1 MNLQKK
7 LNRPLQFIQTALALM
22 WIYQG
27 LVPKLLLRSPS
38 ELQIWQFVGFDL
50 ANAQIGVMVSGALEI
65 LFGCVFLMWRKAIL
79 PHQLNILGLAILLL
93 LVMIVD
99 PLQLTTAF
107 NPVIMNVA
115 MMVLSIVA
123 IQLIQIIKNHHSA

>member
-1 MNLQKK
+1 
-7 LNRPLQFIQTALALM
+7 M

-38 ELQIWQFVGFDL
+38 ELQIWQFISFDL
-50 ANAQIGVMVSGALEI
+50 SSAQIGVMLSGAIEI
-65 LFGCVFLMWRKAIL
+65 LFGCIFLICRKAIL
-79 PHQLNILGLAILLL
+79 PHQLNILGLGTLLL
-93 LVMIVD
+93 LVIVVD
-99 PLQLTTAF
+99 PLQLTNAF

-123 IQLIQIIKNHHSA
+123 IQLIQIIKNCHSA

>member
-1 MNLQKK
+1 MNLQQK
-7 LNRPLQFIQTALALM
+7 LNRPLLFIQTALALL

-50 ANAQIGVMVSGALEI
+50 ASAQIGVMVSGALEI
-65 LFGCVFLMWRKAIL
+65 LFGCVFLIWRKAIL

-99 PLQLTTAF
+99 PLQLTNAF

-123 IQLIQIIKNHHSA
+123 IQLIQIIKNCHSA

>member
-1 MNLQKK
+1 
-7 LNRPLQFIQTALALM
+7 M

-50 ANAQIGVMVSGALEI
+50 ASAQIGVMVSGVLEI

-79 PHQLNILGLAILLL
+79 PHQLNILGLGTLLL
-93 LVMIVD
+93 LVMVVD
-99 PLQLTTAF
+99 PLQLTNAF

-123 IQLIQIIKNHHSA
+123 IQLLQRIKNRHSA

>member
-1 MNLQKK
+1 
-7 LNRPLQFIQTALALM
+7 M

-38 ELQIWQFVGFDL
+38 ELQIWQFMGFDL
-50 ANAQIGVMVSGALEI
+50 ASAQIWVMLSGVTEI
-65 LFGCVFLMWRKAIL
+65 LFGCVFLMWRKVVL
-79 PHQLNILGLAILLL
+79 LHQLNILGLGTLLL
-93 LVMIVD
+93 LVIVVD
-99 PLQLTTAF
+99 PLQLTNAF

-123 IQLIQIIKNHHSA
+123 IQLIQIIKNCHSA